1 MYNLKILIL
10 VSVVIIF
17 IHFLVPRFISDEVQ
31 NIFELIESRDTL
43 YNDIINTVP
52 LT

>member
-17 IHFLVPRFISDEVQ
+17 IHLVPRFISDEVQ